1 MYADKHSLIFN
12 HSTVNYFRAVGEKMN
27 IHEYQAKQLFQL
39 YGVPAPQGK
48 NVVTADEAVLASRD
62 IPGDV
67 WVVKAQVHAGGR
79 GKVGGVKLA
88 KNTDEV
94 KQFASEMLGNR
105 LVTKQTGAEGLPI
118 ESVLIEKTYPIKREF
133 YLSVLVDRASERVMF
148 VSSIAGGMDIE
159 TVAEKTPEKILT
171 IIVDPAA
178 GLQSYQ
184 CRQVAFD
191 LLLQGQQIRALEKI
205 MQGMYLLLLEK
216 DASQIEINPLV
227 ETDDGELLALDAK
240 INFDDNATALHPDIL
255 DYRDEGQEDEKEN
268 KAQQFDL
275 NYITL
280 DGTIGCMV
288 NGAGLA
294 MATMDLVK
302 LKGAEPANF
311 LDVGGGTTPEKV
323 CEAFKLILSDKS
335 VKAVLVNIFG
345 GIVQCNVIA
354 QGILTAVDEVHVQVP
369 VVVRLEGTNAEKGR
383 ELLNNSD
390 FGVFAAD
397 NLASA
402 AEQVVAL
409 SKEVA

>member
-1 MYADKHSLIFN
+1 
-12 HSTVNYFRAVGEKMN
+12 MN
-27 IHEYQAKQLFQL
+27 IHEYQAKQLFKAF
-39 YGVPAPQGK
+39 GISAPQGTT
-48 NVVTADEAVLASRD
+48 VTTADAAVLATQN
-62 IPGDV
+62 IPGNA

-88 KNTDEV
+88 NNTDEV
-94 KQFASEMLGNR
+94 KQYASEMLGNR
-105 LVTKQTGAEGLPI
+105 LVTKQTGSDGLPI

-133 YLSVLVDRASERVMF
+133 YLSLLVDRASERVMF
-148 VSSIAGGMDIE
+148 VSSTEGGMDIE
-159 TVAEKTPEKILT
+159 AVAEESPEKIVTLL
-171 IIVDPAA
+171 IDPAA

-184 CRQVAFD
+184 CRKVAFD
-191 LLLQGQQIRALEKI
+191 LSLQGAQIRSLEKI
-205 MQGMYLLLLEK
+205 MQGMYRLLIEK

-227 ETDDGELLALDAK
+227 ETDEGELLALDAK
-240 INFDDNATALHPDIL
+240 INFDDNAVALHPDIL
-255 DYRDEGQEDEKEN
+255 EFRDQSQEDEKEN
-268 KAQQFDL
+268 KAQEFDL

-280 DGTIGCMV
+280 DGSIGCMV

-302 LKGAEPANF
+302 LKGGSPANF

-323 CEAFKLILSDKS
+323 CEAFKLILSDHN

-345 GIVQCNVIA
+345 GIVQCDVIA
-354 QGILTAVDEVHVQVP
+354 KGILTAVDEVHVQVP

-390 FGVFAAD
+390 FDVIAAD

-409 SKEVA
+409 ANMEGKSA